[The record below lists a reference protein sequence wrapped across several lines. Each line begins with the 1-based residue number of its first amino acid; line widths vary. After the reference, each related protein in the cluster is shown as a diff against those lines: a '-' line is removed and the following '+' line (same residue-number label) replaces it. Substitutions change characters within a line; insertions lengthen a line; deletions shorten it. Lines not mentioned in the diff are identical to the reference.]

1 MAPGGTLFRFPPHF
15 GENVLPNG
23 SHEWLP
29 YSKNEV
35 RLKSVN
41 NNLPLRRVGPMAAV
55 HKNKYTI
62 PESGLSTHFPVR
74 RTLAFA
80 GGTCYNRFIY
90 F

>member
-1 MAPGGTLFRFPPHF
+1 M
-15 GENVLPNG
+15 NG
-23 SHEWLP
+23 SPTVGFGHFDHSERKDAIIVNCQL
-29 YSKNEV
+29 SIVN
-35 RLKSVN
+35 SVKPLN

-55 HKNKYTI
+55 YKNKYTI